1 MKLAALAAPPPDY
14 NHEEKGDALYSM
26 EIALALEKLNF
37 QMLYSLHD
45 TAEKAC
51 DSQMADFVEEMMAE
65 QVGTIP
71 EFGNFPSCIVGGV
84 FLRNTAVLAGNLQ
97 KVGVVDW
104 IISRFEFPMHL
115 V

>member
-45 TAEKAC
+45 TAEAAN
-51 DSQMADFVEEMMAE
+51 DSQFQDFVEEMLSE
-65 QVGTIP
+65 QVQQSLYTCP
-71 EFGNFPSCIVGGV
+71 ASLLTAMLNGV
-84 FLRNTAVLAGNLQ
+84 YQFYEHRRKVL
-97 KVGVVDW
+97 
-104 IISRFEFPMHL
+104 
-115 V
+115 